1 VIFRVRIEGRAGTE
15 LAIDG
20 YTAGHAAD
28 LYVLDLD
35 YGEIRR
41 NGLPTLR
48 VAGPALHYRV
58 TFLPVGRRK
67 VEIIP
72 DDEPEVM
79 APDEAP
85 S

>member
-1 VIFRVRIEGRAGTE
+1 MIFRVRIEGRAGTE

-35 YGEIRR
+35 HRIGT
-41 NGLPTLR
+41 PTLR
-48 VAGPALHYRV
+48 VDGPHYCYRV

-79 APDEAP
+79 APDGTP

>member
-1 VIFRVRIEGRAGTE
+1 VIFRVHIEGRPLTVV
-15 LAIDG
+15 AIDAV
-20 YTAGHAAD
+20 TAGHAAD
-28 LYVLDLD
+28 LYALALDGMGD
-35 YGEIRR
+35 
-41 NGLPTLR
+41 LPALR

-79 APDEAP
+79 APDGTP

>member
-1 VIFRVRIEGRAGTE
+1 MIFMVRIEGRAGTE
-15 LAIDG
+15 MAIDG

-35 YGEIRR
+35 HRLGR
-41 NGLPTLR
+41 PTIR

-58 TFLPVGRRK
+58 TFLEHRRK

-72 DDEPEVM
+72 ADEPEVM
-79 APDEAP
+79 VPDGAPF
-85 S
+85 